1 MGFSRIEDVDRRKK
15 EFPPYKMV
23 DKVNTN
29 FIYFSF
35 FIVMKAHKISN
46 CVDFFRLK

>member
-1 MGFSRIEDVDRRKK
+1 MGFSRIEDVDRLKK

-29 FIYFSF
+29 FIHLSF
-35 FIVMKAHKISN
+35 
-46 CVDFFRLK
+46 LL